1 MRNLIKLL
9 IRYHFFLLFVAIEI
23 VALSLVFSSND
34 FQKTVFVNINRN
46 ISGRFYQRFSNWKDY
61 LNLRELNE
69 NLSMENTRL
78 KRSVLGSSLYS
89 DISSDTSDSL
99 LLDRYFYTSAR
110 VINQSVNHQRNFL
123 TLNIGEKN
131 GVKTEMAVISS
142 QGVVGIVN
150 GVSENFSTVIPLIN
164 IDIRV
169 SSKLKN
175 SGYFGSL
182 YWDGQDYRRVILSEI
197 PHHAIITPG
206 DTVVTSGYSAIFPY
220 GLPIG
225 TVADYE
231 IKGANFYEIRVDL
244 FTDFKRLSH
253 VYVLSDS
260 LKTERIHL
268 ENKLRND

>member
-197 PHHAIITPG
+197 PHHAVITPG

>member
-1 MRNLIKLL
+1 MKNLIKL
-9 IRYHFFLLFVAIEI
+9 IERYHFFLLFIAIEI
-23 VALSLVFSSND
+23 VALSIVFSSND
-34 FQKTVFVNINRN
+34 FQKTVFVNISRD
-46 ISGRFYQRFSNWKDY
+46 ISGRFYQRVSNWSNY
-61 LNLRELNE
+61 LKLKQVNE
-69 NLSMENTRL
+69 NLASENRKL
-78 KRSVLGSSLYS
+78 KRSVLGSALLL
-89 DISSDTSDSL
+89 DISSYSPDSL
-99 LLDRYFYTSAR
+99 LLDRYFYSSAR

-123 TLNIGEKN
+123 TLNIGKSS
-131 GVKTEMAVISS
+131 GVETEMAVISA

-150 GVSENFSTVIPLIN
+150 GVSDNFATVMPLIN
-164 IDIRV
+164 IDIRI
-169 SSKLKN
+169 SSKLKS

-197 PHHAIITPG
+197 PHHAVITPG

-244 FTDFKRLSH
+244 FTDFKKLSH
-253 VYVLSDS
+253 VYVLGDS

-268 ENKLRND
+268 ENQLKYD